1 MFTPKTCADD
11 YGLRC
16 ISCGSVAAFYND
28 EAEVFYCDACATL
41 LAEKIITAFMSYY
54 LLVSTGTSLPQ

>member
-1 MFTPKTCADD
+1 
-11 YGLRC
+11 
-16 ISCGSVAAFYND
+16 VAAFYND

-41 LAEKIITAFMSYY
+41 LAEKIITALMSYY